1 MWWVFCFFVHK
12 KNLRGQKF
20 FRRLG
25 YYEIRI
31 YDYRVERMVEDRDMS
46 KQAVIRIYEE
56 YRGRLWLAAYEIVKD
71 DIYAQDIVHD
81 IFEKLWEDGLIQ
93 GTEKQQYA
101 YVRKAVKNLAKDVVG
116 VLELEKQGLIKLAH
130 CAEEKDSVESV
141 ILTRERIREIHQAVL
156 SFSQKERQLFC
167 YRVWDG
173 LSYDE
178 ISAMWNISK
187 PNMYVLMYRIR
198 QKLRKLCMMMFLW
211 GRFFC

>member
-1 MWWVFCFFVHK
+1 
-12 KNLRGQKF
+12 
-20 FRRLG
+20 
-25 YYEIRI
+25 
-31 YDYRVERMVEDRDMS
+31 MVEDRDMS
-46 KQAVIRIYEE
+46 KQAVIRIYEK
-56 YRGRLWLAAYEIVKD
+56 YRGRLWLAAYEIIKD
-71 DIYAQDIVHD
+71 DVYAQDIVHD

-130 CAEEKDSVESV
+130 YVEEKDSVESV
-141 ILTRERIREIHQAVL
+141 ILSREQIREIHQTVL